1 MQNLEKIFVVGGGTA
16 GWLTALYAQKI
27 FPKSRIHLIE
37 SEEIG
42 IVGAGE
48 GTTANIITFLQDLGI
63 DHFELIKETGA
74 TLKLN
79 IKFDNW
85 NGDGKYY
92 YHAFSTF
99 LGLDNPSL
107 QKMGWPAERTASTY
121 FNDDARLYLIYAIAN
136 NIPLDDV
143 ILNNLLAEKNKSNF
157 SISGSGVAKPITMN
171 SYHFDA
177 SRLAQYLRKIAE
189 QRGVIRIEGIVETV
203 INNSDGYLT
212 KLRLKDEKTY
222 LVDFV
227 FDCTGFKRQIIGKFY
242 QTKWK
247 SYQKHLKVKSVIP
260 FFLQPEKDRL
270 VNYTNCIAM
279 KYGWMFRIPLQH
291 RYGSGYIFDSDY
303 INADQAKKEVEEYL
317 GFEIDPI
324 RQLNFDAG
332 RYEKGWVKNCISI
345 GLSYGFTEPI
355 EATAI
360 MMLIIQLSLIPSHIS
375 GVVHRSETVI
385 NKYNDFIAGMNDR
398 VMEFL
403 VFHYITKRKDSEFW
417 RSLQDRSFVPDSLKE
432 KLEIWKYQPPSS
444 IDDHT
449 SVPWEPFAPDNYLMV
464 GHGLGIFEG
473 NKWGEYLKTL
483 NINNLDYLSEIK
495 STISRYNNMA
505 VDHLDLIHILKNK

>member
-1 MQNLEKIFVVGGGTA
+1 MQNLQDIYIVGGGTA
-16 GWLTALYAQKI
+16 GWLTALYAQRI
-27 FPKSRIHLIE
+27 FPKSKINLIE
-37 SEEIG
+37 SDEIG

-48 GTTANIITFLQDLGI
+48 GTTANVITFLQDLGI
-63 DHFELIKETGA
+63 DHFDLIKETGA
-74 TLKLN
+74 SLKLN

-99 LGLDNPSL
+99 LGLDNPNL
-107 QKMGWPAERTASTY
+107 EKMGWPVNKTSSTY
-121 FNDDARLYLIYAIAN
+121 FNDDARLYLIYAMMN
-136 NIPLDDV
+136 NIPFDDV
-143 ILNNLLAEKNKSNF
+143 ILNNQLAELNKSNF
-157 SISGSGVAKPITMN
+157 HLSSNGVAKPITMN

-177 SRLAQYLRKIAE
+177 RKLAQYLRKIAE
-189 QRGVIRIEGIVETV
+189 SRGIIRIEGIVETV
-203 INNSDGYLT
+203 NNNGDGYLT
-212 KLRLKDEKTY
+212 KLKLKDGRIFK
-222 LVDFV
+222 VDFV

-247 SYQKHLKVKSVIP
+247 SYRKHLKVKSVIP
-260 FFLQPEKDRL
+260 FFLPPDKDKL

-291 RYGSGYIFDSDY
+291 RYGSGYIFDTDF
-303 INADQAKKEVEEYL
+303 INADQAHREVEEYL
-317 GFEIDPI
+317 GEKIEPI

-332 RYEKGWVKNCISI
+332 RFEHGWVKNCISI

-375 GVVHRSETVI
+375 GVIHRDERTI
-385 NKYNDFIAGMNDR
+385 KKYNDFISDMNDR

-403 VFHYITKRKDSEFW
+403 AFHYVTKRDDSDFW
-417 RSLQDRSFVPDSLKE
+417 RSLLTRDFVPDSLKD
-432 KLEIWKYQPPSS
+432 KLELWKYQPPSS

-464 GHGLGIFEG
+464 GHGLGIFDD
-473 NKWGEYLKTL
+473 NKWGEYF
-483 NINNLDYLSEIK
+483 NNLDIRNTSYLSEIK
-495 STISRYNNMA
+495 QTISGYNRMA
-505 VDHLDLIHILKNK
+505 MDHLEFIKILKNK